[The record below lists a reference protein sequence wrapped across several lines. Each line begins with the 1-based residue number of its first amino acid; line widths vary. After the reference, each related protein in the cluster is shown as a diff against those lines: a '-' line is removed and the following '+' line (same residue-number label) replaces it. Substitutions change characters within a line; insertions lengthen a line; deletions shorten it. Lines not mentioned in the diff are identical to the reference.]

1 MNMSSFIRHFRHDQ
15 RGATIVEF
23 AIILVP
29 MSILLMGGL
38 ELGYRVYA
46 QSIVAGALRD
56 AARMASTGG
65 YTGSQIDT
73 YVTNKLH
80 AFRSTAG
87 VVIDKRSY
95 SDFTGVGEAE
105 PLTSGSVNSGTY
117 CYLDVNGNGTWDE
130 DQGKS
135 GLGGAEDVIYY
146 EVEFSYPTLF
156 PFVIN
161 QLGFPET
168 TRVKANTIV
177 SNEPYAAA
185 TRTTPPTLCT

>member
-1 MNMSSFIRHFRHDQ
+1 MIMPSFIRRFRRDQ

-23 AIILVP
+23 AIVLVP
-29 MSILLMGGL
+29 MCILLMGGL

-46 QSIVAGALRD
+46 QSIVSGALRD

-65 YTGSQIDT
+65 YTGTQIDT

-80 AFRSTAG
+80 AFRSTAD
-87 VVIDKRSY
+87 VMIDKRSY

-105 PLTSGSVNSGTY
+105 PLTSGSVGSGTY
-117 CYLDVNGNGTWDE
+117 CYLDINGNGTWDE

-135 GLGGAEDVIYY
+135 GLGKAEDVIYY
-146 EVEFSYPTLF
+146 EVQFSYPTLF

-161 QLGFPET
+161 QLGLPKIT
-168 TRVKANTIV
+168 KVAANTIV
-177 SNEPYAAA
+177 SNEPYAAV
-185 TRTTPPTLCT
+185 TPTTPPTLCT